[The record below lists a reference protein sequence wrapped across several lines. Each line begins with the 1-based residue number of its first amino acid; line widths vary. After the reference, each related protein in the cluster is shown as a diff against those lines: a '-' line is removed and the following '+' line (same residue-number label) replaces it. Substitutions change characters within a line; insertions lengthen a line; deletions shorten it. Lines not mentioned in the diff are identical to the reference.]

1 MAPMWV
7 VKDGGGQLLSNFESQ
22 SRLELARKLMGE
34 RYDVFRFLVSS
45 SYRELFE
52 RTLTKVLEREN
63 WRIVGVRVRQRAVPL
78 RSADPLVERE
88 WMAGTVEGQDM
99 WASLRTDIWEIVW
112 LASVVTGLSL
122 IGIVLAVVLAQF
134 LATGPVFSPI

>member
-1 MAPMWV
+1 MGPLWV
-7 VKDGGGQLLSNFESQ
+7 VKDGGGQILSNFESQ

-34 RYDVFRFLVSS
+34 RYHVFRFLVSS

-134 LATGPVFSPI
+134 LAAGPVFSPI

>member
-1 MAPMWV
+1 MWV

-134 LATGPVFSPI
+134 LAAGPVFSPI

>member
-7 VKDGGGQLLSNFESQ
+7 VKDGGGQILSNFESQ

-88 WMAGTVEGQDM
+88 WMAGTVEGHDM
-99 WASLRTDIWEIVW
+99 WASLRTDIWEIIW

-134 LATGPVFSPI
+134 LAAGPVFSPI

>member
-7 VKDGGGQLLSNFESQ
+7 VKDGGGQILSNFESQ

-34 RYDVFRFLVSS
+34 RYHVFRFLVSS

-52 RTLTKVLEREN
+52 RTLAKVLEREN

-88 WMAGTVEGQDM
+88 MDGWNCGGARHVGFAAD
-99 WASLRTDIWEIVW
+99 
-112 LASVVTGLSL
+112 
-122 IGIVLAVVLAQF
+122 
-134 LATGPVFSPI
+134 

>member
-1 MAPMWV
+1 MGPLWV
-7 VKDGGGQLLSNFESQ
+7 VKDGGGQILSNFESQ

-34 RYDVFRFLVSS
+34 RYHVFRFLVSS

-88 WMAGTVEGQDM
+88 MDGWNCGGARHVGFVAD
-99 WASLRTDIWEIVW
+99 
-112 LASVVTGLSL
+112 
-122 IGIVLAVVLAQF
+122 
-134 LATGPVFSPI
+134 